1 LLVHTL
7 LSLTISLHH
16 RSQGLSKAEKKKLN
30 KPTSFPWF
38 LKTDSRVW
46 HFVCSDATE
55 RDRWISNVRA
65 ADKRPF
71 ARFCYGC
78 LAHPCVPSST
88 QYVISG
94 PLKCLAGPHAGS
106 AVFVVVARG
115 HGFVFASSTQH
126 ELDRSRVLP
135 NGVIHLH
142 GAVISRPRKG
152 LWQVTTPND
161 AVVRQFEVVPKSAA
175 TAEAEFDE
183 WMAALRREQ
192 HVPEGEEPP
201 TSIDGRRVAPEDVDV
216 SALRKVLYRS
226 ESVAAETQS
235 YRQEPKSRLVDKR
248 VSLASLGAGPR
259 SAAIDMA
266 LGVDSDA
273 YGDSPGSSPVL
284 STHKDAAKRSAS
296 RKSSSRTGARS
307 RSKGDVL
314 SSSMPLAST
323 SPTPPPATTPPTEL
337 PQSPSSKG
345 SASPKGSPHLARS
358 VSLTRSSGTHASSVS
373 KVSSSPTID
382 MRVSGE
388 LKRSGVA
395 SPRSSNSSSPRGVSP
410 RTLLPS
416 SPKAH
421 RVVKVAV
428 ESSSSNGVDSNDD
441 SDSSAEAAPAATF
454 QAVFEEEELF
464 YEADRGSRKNGDNG
478 GADDDDYDDD
488 TTQANDVV
496 LPGAA
501 DDDDDDDDESDSGAA
516 ANDDDDEVDE
526 NEIDSDEQDSM
537 D

>member
-1 LLVHTL
+1 
-7 LSLTISLHH
+7 
-16 RSQGLSKAEKKKLN
+16 
-30 KPTSFPWF
+30 
-38 LKTDSRVW
+38 
-46 HFVCSDATE
+46 VCSDATE

-135 NGVIHLH
+135 NGIIHLH

-201 TSIDGRRVAPEDVDV
+201 TSIDGRRIAPEDVDV

-226 ESVAAETQS
+226 ESSAAETQS

-266 LGVDSDA
+266 LGVDLDA

-284 STHKDAAKRSAS
+284 STHKDTAKRSSAS

-323 SPTPPPATTPPTEL
+323 SPPAASTTPPTERPL
-337 PQSPSSKG
+337 SPSSKG

-382 MRVSGE
+382 MGVSGE

-395 SPRSSNSSSPRGVSP
+395 SPRSSNSSSPRGLSP

-441 SDSSAEAAPAATF
+441 ASRSDSSAEVAAAPAATF

-464 YEADRGSRKNGDNG
+464 YEAADRGSRKNGD
-478 GADDDDYDDD
+478 DDDDYDDD
-488 TTQANDVV
+488 ATQANDVV

-501 DDDDDDDDESDSGAA
+501 DDDDDDDESDSGAA